1 MNTGVKLEPVA
12 DLLTKEFFIRSYQ
25 RGYRWSA
32 DQIGDLLDDLKDFI
46 DQPDKEEEEF
56 YCLQP
61 IVVKLLSVEEKQ
73 ILSRFS
79 FSNETVYEVI
89 DGQQRITSITILLHY
104 LVKSLEKEIEL
115 DHYPVISYEV
125 RPQSMEVLSRFSH
138 FIHSQDESAE
148 MEDNIDFYH
157 MKVVYETISQ
167 WFSERQAYRLAFL
180 KLLTSYRINCVKVIW
195 YEVDASESSIEVFR
209 RFNVGKIPLSNAELI
224 KALFLRADKKTSNAV
239 RYSISKEWQQIEN
252 QLQSIYF
259 WGFLKPSQNYS
270 SRIEYIFDLL
280 YEKEKK
286 QLKDKLDKNNF
297 DKKYGTDKHKVF
309 RYFFSLISETD
320 DLLNVWDI
328 VNETFEKLM
337 QWYSHP
343 EHYHYIG
350 YLQNREGRAKN
361 ENIALDIVC
370 YRQKGSASTFHNKEE
385 LTRFLIENIASKS
398 STFFDKAKIRLK
410 YGHPQ
415 PLLRD
420 LFFLFNVETCVKLS
434 LSSSGE
440 EIYRLPFALN
450 SRTKYDI
457 EHIDSKTEKEVY
469 SLKTEEKIEYLKD
482 IETDFAGEIGSA
494 FYNSISKLFKS
505 NDVEKRWDITN
516 IDVPQLDT
524 VLDNALLLTDQLF
537 EKDPDRMEDK
547 NVIGNLTLLND
558 FINRSYGNSFFNT
571 KRRLIIDKD
580 KTGTYIPITT
590 KNIFLKYYSGTVRK
604 HTRWSSSDAADYTNE
619 LEKTLKKFTHA

>member
-1 MNTGVKLEPVA
+1 MSTGVKLEPVA

-25 RGYRWSA
+25 RGYRWNA

-138 FIHSQDESAE
+138 FIHSQDESSE

-180 KLLTSYRINCVKVIW
+180 KLLTSYKINCVKVIW

-224 KALFLRADKKTSNAV
+224 KAIFLREDKNTPDAIK
-239 RYSISKEWQQIEN
+239 YSISKEWQQIEN
-252 QLQSIYF
+252 HLQSVYF
-259 WGFLKPSQNYS
+259 WGFLSPSKNYS

-280 YEKEKK
+280 YEKKKK
-286 QLKDKLDKNNF
+286 QLKNEQEKTTFERN
-297 DKKYGTDKHKVF
+297 YGTDKHKVF
-309 RYFFSLISETD
+309 RYFFSCITKAE
-320 DLLNVWDI
+320 DLLTVWDK

-350 YLQNREGRAKN
+350 YLQNRERRLKN
-361 ENIALDIVC
+361 ENVPLDILC
-370 YRQKGSASTFHNKEE
+370 YLNLDTGSTFQNKEE
-385 LTRFLIENIASKS
+385 LTQYLITSISSKS
-398 STFFDKAKIRLK
+398 KMFFDQGKIKLK
-410 YGHPQ
+410 YGD
-415 PLLRD
+415 PLPYLRN
-420 LFFLFNVETCVKLS
+420 LFFLFNVETCVKMS

-440 EIYRLPFALN
+440 EIYRLPFSLN
-450 SRTKYDI
+450 SSSAYDI
-457 EHIDSKTEKEVY
+457 EHIDSKTEKEIT
-469 SLKTEEKIEYLKD
+469 SLKPQEKIEYLRD
-482 IETDFAGEIGSA
+482 IETDFAYEIGSA
-494 FYNSISKLFKS
+494 FSKALSGLFS
-505 NDVEKRWDITN
+505 SMDIKDKWADSN
-516 IDVPQLDT
+516 IDMLQLDT
-524 VLDNALLLTDQLF
+524 VLLKALELTDQLF
-537 EKDPDRMEDK
+537 EKDPDRFEDK

-571 KRRLIIDKD
+571 KRRLIIEKD
-580 KTGTYIPITT
+580 KEGTYIPVTT
-590 KNIFLKYYSGTVRK
+590 KNIFLKYYSGIVRK
-604 HTRWSSSDAADYTNE
+604 HTRWSSSDAVNYTND
-619 LEKTLKKFTHA
+619 LETTLAKFMLL